1 MERHFEL
8 SVLTRKVGYGLQ
20 LSEEKKK
27 QPIVRIWGNSL
38 HAVLDHVLKALQ
50 RSGYQPSSLSSRRRK
65 PYQLKE
71 EEAVRLGLL
80 FKAVKPL
87 RKHNRIEKISNAIG
101 HMETEEVYYWFSKCT
116 QEGNSQRACRSF
128 RILEAAE

>member
-1 MERHFEL
+1 MERSFKL
-8 SVLTRKVGYGLQ
+8 SVIPRFNGYGLE
-20 LSEEKKK
+20 LTEETQKRTV
-27 QPIVRIWGNSL
+27 VRIWGNSL
-38 HAVLDHVLKALQ
+38 SAVIDHVLKALQ
-50 RSGYQPSSLSSRRRK
+50 KSGYQPSSLTQRRRK
-65 PYQLKE
+65 PYDLRE

-87 RKHNRIEKISNAIG
+87 RKHSRIERISNAIS

-116 QEGNSQRACRSF
+116 EQRNSHRACRSF

>member
-1 MERHFEL
+1 MERKFQL
-8 SVLTRKVGYGLQ
+8 SVLPQKHGYGLE
-20 LSEEKKK
+20 LTEESHSKT
-27 QPIVRIWGNSL
+27 IVRIWGNSL
-38 HAVLDHVLKALQ
+38 HAVLNHVMKALQ
-50 RSGYQPSSLSSRRRK
+50 RSGYQPSSLNSRRKK

-87 RKHNRIEKISNAIG
+87 RKHNRIERISSSIS

-116 QEGNSQRACRSF
+116 EEGTSHRACRSF